1 MKKKIFIS
9 WSSVDHRVKRIAEGY
24 KNWLTVIFDDWDEK
38 ILYTYDKMLLGFGKG
53 EYEYMNE
60 VFFDTASKYYLDTY
74 IRSLCSDEEYESI
87 KKQLLIKRI
96 DMLLDTFWFVDTDDK
111 TNQGSMLLAPLTA
124 RTGAERT
131 VFYASK
137 QKNTMLYDN
146 YFNVCKSGFDY
157 MGNGVLWPVVN

>member
-1 MKKKIFIS
+1 
-9 WSSVDHRVKRIAEGY
+9 
-24 KNWLTVIFDDWDEK
+24 
-38 ILYTYDKMLLGFGKG
+38 
-53 EYEYMNE
+53 MNE

-157 MGNGVLWPVVN
+157 MGNGVL